1 LIHRS
6 ARAISRHAQTRRT
19 GGGADRWPCALVA
32 EQHKALS
39 LLGKSSYQEVVEQD
53 LRVKLAEAE
62 IELAALRAAV
72 HGGTTTE

>member
-1 LIHRS
+1 
-6 ARAISRHAQTRRT
+6 
-19 GGGADRWPCALVA
+19 VA